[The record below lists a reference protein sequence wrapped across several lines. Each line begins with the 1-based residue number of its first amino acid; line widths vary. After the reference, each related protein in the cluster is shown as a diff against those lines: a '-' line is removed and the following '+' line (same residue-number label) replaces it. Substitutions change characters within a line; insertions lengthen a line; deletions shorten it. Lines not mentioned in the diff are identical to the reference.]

1 MISKEILASNK
12 RYLEL
17 EVERLEKALEN
28 HLNAGIMT
36 EADKE
41 FERGDVYNFKQIERE
56 NSKATRAKLED
67 CKIALKK
74 MADGTYGICVDCGE
88 EINEDRL
95 RARPEA
101 SRCKPCQEKK
111 GLRVR

>member
-1 MISKEILASNK
+1 MLSKEILVSNK
-12 RYLEL
+12 CYLEL
-17 EVERLEKALEN
+17 EVERLKN
-28 HLNAGIMT
+28 RNSNAGIIT

-41 FERGDVYNFKQIERE
+41 FEKGDVYNFKQIERE
-56 NSKATRAKLED
+56 NNKATKAKLKD

-74 MADGTYGICVDCGE
+74 IADGTYGICVDCGK